1 MNKTIEGG
9 EGFDAFSRE
18 VEPRGVDADGYPV
31 GLVVPVVPTAG
42 EARLSMLAANT
53 WEARGIESRA
63 ARPRTRRRARR
74 PGGHAL
80 AVR

>member
-53 WEARGIESRA
+53 
-63 ARPRTRRRARR
+63 
-74 PGGHAL
+74 
-80 AVR
+80 